1 MSLGRV
7 AGPFASPPF
16 PFLHVSSFG
25 VIPKK
30 GQPRKWHL
38 IVDLSSP
45 GGASVNDSISPD
57 EFTLPYISVDQITRM
72 VLQFGRGALMAKF
85 DMEAIKR
92 NIAVQPLPVGYAV
105 ALKVLH

>member
-1 MSLGRV
+1 ML
-7 AGPFASPPF
+7 A
-16 PFLHVSSFG
+16 VSGLS
-25 VIPKK
+25 
-30 GQPRKWHL
+30 QWHL

-57 EFTLPYISVDQITRM
+57 EFTLPYISVDQITRI
-72 VLQFGRGALMAKF
+72 VLQFGRGAVMAKF

-105 ALKVLH
+105 ALKVLHWFGSPLWSSLRASYF